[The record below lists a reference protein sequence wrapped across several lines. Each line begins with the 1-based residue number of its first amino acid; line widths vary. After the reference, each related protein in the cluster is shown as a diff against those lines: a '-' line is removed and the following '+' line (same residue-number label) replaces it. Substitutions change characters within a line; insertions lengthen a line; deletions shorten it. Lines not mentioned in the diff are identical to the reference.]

1 MYDFEVLV
9 LCLEHF
15 HFWLLYVSTQLQ
27 FLLDFVYFITRVTL
41 YFADGALH
49 QSQSSAVGLKKTST
63 TKTTGSNTQNNAEC
77 QMSFRPIF
85 SRLDNMYTV

>member
-27 FLLDFVYFITRVTL
+27 FLLDF
-41 YFADGALH
+41 
-49 QSQSSAVGLKKTST
+49 GLKKTST